1 MQFPFSF
8 TVTTTG
14 SPTPSLSTSG
24 TPPSGVPFVDNGD
37 GTGTL
42 AGEAAAGTAGT
53 YNLTLSATN
62 GVGSPATQA
71 FTLSVTTATSA
82 QAITSSNSDTETF
95 QVPFSFTV
103 TTDGYPVPTLSKTG
117 ALPAGVSFVD
127 NGDST
132 ATISGTPSGTAAG
145 VYTLTL
151 KAKNAVAS
159 DRVLHPDDRQD
170 TGLQGGDHPRG
181 SCRPGVHAD
190 LEDERVHHGGSH
202 RERSAPAGLT
212 FHDNGDG
219 TATIAGTPQPGSGG
233 AYPVVVTATNAQG
246 SSTKPFTLK
255 INEAPTFTSA
265 ANATATVA
273 SPSASP
279 SRLRVI
285 RPQASPRVGLC
296 PGSDLP

>member
-1 MQFPFSF
+1 M
-8 TVTTTG
+8 
-14 SPTPSLSTSG
+14 
-24 TPPSGVPFVDNGD
+24 
-37 GTGTL
+37 
-42 AGEAAAGTAGT
+42 
-53 YNLTLSATN
+53 
-62 GVGSPATQA
+62 GSPATQA

-82 QAITSSNSDTETF
+82 PAITSSNSDTETF

-151 KAKNAVAS
+151 KAKNAVATVTQS
-159 DRVLHPDDRQD
+159 FTLTIVKTPVFKAATIPVGHVGQAYTL
-170 TGLQGGDHPRG
+170 TLKT
-181 SCRPGVHAD
+181 
-190 LEDERVHHGGSH
+190 
-202 RERSAPAGLT
+202 SAYTTAALTESGALPAGLT

-246 SSTKPFTLK
+246 SSTKSFTLK

-265 ANATATVA
+265 ANATATVGQPFSFTVTA
-273 SPSASP
+273 TGYP
-279 SRLRVI
+279 
-285 RPQASPRVGLC
+285 PQASPRVGLC